1 MNQNE
6 VIENKIHTF
15 NLSSKEIEILFKY
28 LSRAEL
34 KGVEVPEFNKL
45 LNLFKIEDV

>member
-6 VIENKIHTF
+6 PIKSRIHTF
-15 NLSSKEIEILFKY
+15 NLSTEEVEVLFKY

-34 KGVEVPEFNKL
+34 KGIEVPEFNKL
-45 LNLFKIEDV
+45 LNLLKTEDV

>member
-6 VIENKIHTF
+6 IIENKMHTF
-15 NLSSKEIEILFKY
+15 NLSSKDVETLFKY

-34 KGVEVPEFNKL
+34 KGIEVPEFNKL
-45 LNLFKIEDV
+45 LNLFKIEDI